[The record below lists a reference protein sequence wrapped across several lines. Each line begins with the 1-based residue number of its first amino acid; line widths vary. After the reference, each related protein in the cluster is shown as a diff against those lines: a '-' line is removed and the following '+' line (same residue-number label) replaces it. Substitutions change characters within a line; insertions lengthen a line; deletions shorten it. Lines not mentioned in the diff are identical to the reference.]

1 MKYQESYWTPSIL
14 ACNAPAPTK
23 GSNQHGQILG
33 FTKGQHLTGVGQG
46 GQLVLV
52 GSLQQARQGLTMVLS
67 MVLVRN
73 PHTVTDLE
81 VSHTNLKMVTHVSHH
96 RIHGCS

>member
-1 MKYQESYWTPSIL
+1 MQCSSSNKRL
-14 ACNAPAPTK
+14 
-23 GSNQHGQILG
+23 NQHVQILG
-33 FTKGQHLTGVGQG
+33 FNRGQHLTGVGQG
-46 GQLVLV
+46 GQLVFV
-52 GSLQQARQGLTMVLS
+52 GSLQQARQGLP
-67 MVLVRN
+67 MVLVRH